1 MRSMRSLLGVLCV
14 SYVGYALAHAHL
26 EKTIPADGA
35 TLHVAPREFRLQFAE
50 PVRLT
55 ALTLQK
61 QAAESRKLPLP
72 GADALREFT
81 LAAPNLEAGHYQLRW
96 RVLSDD
102 GHVMPGKISFTI
114 SPQAH

>member
-1 MRSMRSLLGVLCV
+1 MRSIRPLLGVLCV
-14 SYVGYALAHAHL
+14 SYVGIALAHAHL
-26 EKTIPADGA
+26 EKTIPADGE
-35 TLHVAPREFRLQFAE
+35 TLQVAPHDFHLRFAE

-61 QAAESRKLPLP
+61 QAAEPRKLPLP
-72 GADALREFT
+72 GGDAQREFT
-81 LAAPNLEAGHYQLRW
+81 LAAPDLQAGRYQLSW

-102 GHVMPGKISFTI
+102 GHVMPGKISFTV